1 MPLHEPQF
9 IQRGRQRSFCTS
21 KTFAWKFHQLPGD
34 DAIPRMQTLKINS
47 GSLNK
52 VEEYYTNPGMQSRK
66 NVERG
71 CTWDEK

>member
-1 MPLHEPQF
+1 
-9 IQRGRQRSFCTS
+9 
-21 KTFAWKFHQLPGD
+21 
-34 DAIPRMQTLKINS
+34 MQTLKINS